1 MKKNSYLLVV
11 IFLFLAFL
19 PISSTAQEKGYWK
32 FSHIVSKDKELKS
45 PASNKLFLRT
55 GHVSDDKFKDN
66 GAGSLLLNCEAK
78 QLKDGKASVFRGR
91 LSCSGLP
98 AKLVPGNKYTT
109 TIRSEHVES
118 ISSGP
123 SIAEGAMIGL
133 YHSDAKKTIDPE
145 KTPFFRLGEVNLSG
159 KGKPVSSAE
168 KNITFK
174 VAGRSEGEDEYALR
188 LMMYSSNIQAYRT
201 FIYRWHGDDEK
212 EPFKCPHCG
221 KEIDAS
227 LLPK

>member
-1 MKKNSYLLVV
+1 MKKNNYLLAVA
-11 IFLFLAFL
+11 LLLLTLL
-19 PISSTAQEKGYWK
+19 PVSSPAQENGYWK
-32 FSHIVSKDKELKS
+32 FSHIVREDKELKS
-45 PASNKLFLRT
+45 PDSNELFSRH

-66 GAGSLLLNCEAK
+66 DAGSLLINYEVK
-78 QLKDGKASVFRGR
+78 RLKDGKASVFRAR

-109 TIRSEHVES
+109 TIRSEQVEL
-118 ISSGP
+118 ISAGP
-123 SIAEGAMIGL
+123 SISESAMIGL
-133 YHSDAKKTIDPE
+133 YHSDAKKKIDPQ
-145 KTPFFRLGEVNLSG
+145 KTPFFRLGEVNLAG
-159 KGKPVSSAE
+159 KGKPALSAE

-174 VAGRSEGEDEYALR
+174 AVDRPAGEDEYAVR
-188 LMMYSSNIQAYRT
+188 LMVYSSKVQAYRT
-201 FIYRWHGDDEK
+201 FIYRWHGGDEK